1 MSKTSDATLEYLK
14 RKGGLPADFS
24 LEPDYGGPKTTLEKL
39 NEFILDLPA
48 NVTGELIPEVNPY
61 ERLTGLERRQLDASR
76 SATILEA
83 QEDLLEATQE
93 EQEAKN
99 TAALD
104 KVREQEAADSDALTQ
119 RDKEI
124 LESQYENFAKL
135 QKQASNLAVQQSV
148 QQTQALF
155 PYLDEAG
162 RRGTE
167 RALDASQRFRAFK
180 EQLPSSIQAIMA
192 SKQQQMQAASNA
204 FATEAQAIANQQ
216 QAASGFAQLGTGR
229 YAGRRIA

>member
-1 MSKTSDATLEYLK
+1 MSALLQQQVDALLQRNLAARNQLIGTDYMPDLSPDTLQAGPQGFGEGLANVFGLYDAQPKLESILK
-14 RKGGLPADFS
+14 EREGRASQYTRALKD
-24 LEPDYGGPKTTLEKL
+24 LEK
-39 NEFILDLPA
+39 
-48 NVTGELIPEVNPY
+48 
-61 ERLTGLERRQLDASR
+61 
-76 SATILEA
+76 ATKA
-83 QEDLLEATQE
+83 QTKA
-93 EQEAKN
+93 EAK
-99 TAALD
+99 TERADLKAD
-104 KVREQEAADSDALTQ
+104 EAADTTGAINREL
-119 RDKEI
+119 EI
-124 LESQYENFAKL
+124 TELLGDITSRL
-135 QKQASNLAVQQSV
+135 QKEASQLALDQSI

-216 QAASGFAQLGTGR
+216 QAATGFGQLGTGR

>member
-1 MSKTSDATLEYLK
+1 MSALLKQQVDALLQRNLAARNQLIGTDYMPDLSPDTLQAGPQGFGE
-14 RKGGLPADFS
+14 GL
-24 LEPDYGGPKTTLEKL
+24 
-39 NEFILDLPA
+39 A
-48 NVTGELIPEVNPY
+48 NVFGLYDAQPKLESILKEREGRASQYTRALKDLEEATKAQTKAEAKTERADLKAEEALDNTGVINREIEIN
-61 ERLTGLERRQLDASR
+61 ERLGDIRSRLQKEASQL
-76 SATILEA
+76 
-83 QEDLLEATQE
+83 
-93 EQEAKN
+93 
-99 TAALD
+99 ALD
-104 KVREQEAADSDALTQ
+104 
-119 RDKEI
+119 
-124 LESQYENFAKL
+124 
-135 QKQASNLAVQQSV
+135 QSV

-216 QAASGFAQLGTGR
+216 QAATGFAQLGTGR

>member
-1 MSKTSDATLEYLK
+1 MSKTSDATLEYFK
-14 RKGGLPADFS
+14 RKGSLPADFS

-39 NEFILDLPA
+39 NEFFLDLPA
-48 NVTGELIPEVNPY
+48 NVTAELIPKVNPY
-61 ERLTGLERRQLDASR
+61 GRLTDVERRQLDAIR
-76 SATILEA
+76 NVTILEA
-83 QEDLLEATQE
+83 QEDLLKANQA

-104 KVREQEAADSDALTQ
+104 KVREQEAVDSDTSIQ

-124 LESQYENFAKL
+124 LESQYENLAKL
-135 QKQASNLAVQQSV
+135 QKQASDLAVQQSV

-167 RALDASQRFRAFK
+167 RALDASQRFKAFK
-180 EQLPSSIQAIMA
+180 EQLPSSIQNIMA
-192 SKQQQMQAASNA
+192 SKQQQMASASDA

-216 QAASGFAQLGTGR
+216 QAASNFAQLGTGR

>member
-1 MSKTSDATLEYLK
+1 MSALLQQQVDALLQRNLAARNQLIGTDYMPDLSPDTLQAGPQGFGEGLANVFGLYDAQPKLESLLK
-14 RKGGLPADFS
+14 EREGRASQYTRALKD
-24 LEPDYGGPKTTLEKL
+24 LEK
-39 NEFILDLPA
+39 
-48 NVTGELIPEVNPY
+48 
-61 ERLTGLERRQLDASR
+61 
-76 SATILEA
+76 ATKA
-83 QEDLLEATQE
+83 RTKA
-93 EQEAKN
+93 EAK
-99 TAALD
+99 TERADLKA
-104 KVREQEAADSDALTQ
+104 EEAADTTGAINREL
-119 RDKEI
+119 EI
-124 LESQYENFAKL
+124 TERLGDITSRL
-135 QKQASNLAVQQSV
+135 QKEASQLALDQSI